1 MKIIIKLGSCA
12 ANRCI
17 PTQNYKCFVA
27 FDIAETLYLEIFFE
41 LYINWCHHIGNILI
55 IVLYLKICDRNFK

>member
-41 LYINWCHHIGNILI
+41 LYINWCHHI
-55 IVLYLKICDRNFK
+55 